1 METEKTIKFRSD
13 TYTYQDVLDQYNDIY
28 WVMVREDPVN
38 VSSINCSWI
47 GREGGAITV
56 TLDYDDDIE
65 TLRQMKKDTVEL
77 ADEITSKLHA
87 SGLSDYEKIM
97 EAVSRIREQSPEGVL
112 VIPDMGS
119 SCMTAQ
125 MVLEDLG
132 DDGIVMVDCPFAEG
146 AVAAIVEAE
155 GGSDLA
161 TVKETAEEAREVQ
174 KF

>member
-1 METEKTIKFRSD
+1 MVGF
-13 TYTYQDVLDQYNDIY
+13 VLVSHSQKLAEGAAELGLMMAPT
-28 WVMVREDPVN
+28 VPVAAA
-38 VSSINCSWI
+38 
-47 GREGGAITV
+47 GG
-56 TLDYDDDIE
+56 
-65 TLRQMKKDTVEL
+65 M
-77 ADEITSKLHA
+77 ADG
-87 SGLSDYEKIM
+87 GLGTDYEKIM